1 MLLDSSFLIDLM
13 RGDDAALEKRREL
26 EDRGEAPKL
35 PPGVLF
41 ELYSGASG
49 AEERIDVLADRLPRV
64 ELSTGVEKEAGAIR
78 RDLLRD
84 GRPISEVDYFVAAA
98 ARIEDEPVLT
108 EDDHL
113 GDLDGVRVERYR

>member
-1 MLLDSSFLIDLM
+1 MLLDSSFLIDLL
-13 RGDDAALEKRREL
+13 RGDDAALAKRREL

-49 AEERIDVLADRLPRV
+49 AEGQIDILADRLPRV
-64 ELSTGVEKEAGAIR
+64 DLSTEVEQEAGIIR
-78 RDLLRD
+78 RGLLRG

-98 ARIEDEPVLT
+98 SRIEGEPVLT

-113 GDLDGVRVERYR
+113 GELEKVQVERYR